1 MDGDNSVELC
11 TSIHDMDDSQLVGAP
26 VVMSTDAEVAATKL
40 AVQVKTSVAMIGSV
54 EKRKR
59 GRPPRGAVAKVQSPK
74 RQLQEDDEGED
85 VCFICFDGGS
95 LVLCDRK
102 GCPKAYH
109 PSCIKRDEAFFR
121 SDAKWTCGWHIC
133 SVCQKA
139 SQYMC
144 YTCTYSV
151 CKGCTRNADYFR
163 IRGNKGF
170 CSTCMRMIMLI
181 EKIDQGNKEMVQV
194 DFDDNSSW
202 EYLFKVYWMYVKEKL
217 SLTLGELIQ
226 AKSPC
231 KESDAIAKRQ
241 RLPFGYRVALDGKG
255 TRGNSYDNLELKKSK
270 QSLEPPCKDPPS
282 TENRTIVEPERLSV
296 AGCTPQLELTQPIEL
311 ELQNKDS
318 LETEEASTSMVTSL
332 TGRMEWA
339 SKELLELVARMK
351 NGDTSALSHFDVQAL
366 LLEYIKRNNLRD
378 PRQKSQIICDSRL
391 KSLFGKPR
399 VGHIEML
406 KLLEFHFLIKEG
418 SQKSAFIPAGIV
430 GTVTN
435 HVEADDNIDSSF
447 LKNKTKKRKS
457 RRNSEEKLVQINLDE
472 YGAIDAHNINLI
484 YLRRNLMESLMEDME
499 KFHGRVIGSVVRIRI
514 SSNNQKQEMYRLV
527 PVIGTSKALI
537 PYKIGDKT
545 ADVLLVVLNLNK
557 KEAVAIESISN
568 QNFSEDECRR
578 LRQIIKCGLVK
589 RLTIGE
595 IQKKAME
602 LRAVKLN
609 DSLEEEVLRLIHLRD
624 RASENGRKKE
634 LRECVEK
641 LELLKMPEER
651 RRRLLAIPEVRA
663 DPNMDPNYESEEDA
677 GASDFKKQVEYEGP
691 RYTRFNRSQD
701 KLMSSRRKAKEGSM
715 PCKMSEKREA
725 HGNNI
730 LKKLGNQDTACL
742 AVDRSASETSIASL
756 STVDST
762 SANSSETDKLW
773 HYRDPSS
780 RKQGPFSVM
789 QLRKWNKSGLFPPDM
804 RIWTDDEHDD
814 SVLLTNALKGLF
826 HKAPRPHDEISHQSQ
841 ELGAASVSSSAGAC
855 KSATGTGRECGER
868 EVPWHLRVTNNHSN
882 GNTDTT
888 RMDGLSSS
896 VPKSLDLN
904 NSYSYKP
911 RPSSPVP
918 PSSHGNVQGDPP
930 HGKRCHKIF
939 QSSTSHMVQDS
950 SGSTISQISDGRNH
964 SMLSNS
970 RRHLGQSSGQNWGS
984 LTSNRS
990 SVNIN
995 SGYNFAS
1002 VTEFGDSLEQKDIKN
1017 YPDLPSPTPQTSYAD
1032 VEAQAAEKPLS
1043 VSSVVPVCASNVQ
1056 DLPSPTPNLK
1066 DEAPVGQA
1074 AADKESFPSSLTVQ
1088 HSGSSWSSASSL
1100 VISRAQLHE
1109 IANGWGGCSPA
1120 MKPSVDS
1127 DLVSD
1132 SSLKP
1137 AETVCDRVD
1146 APTSDAN
1153 QLDRNSSSHP
1163 ISNCSDWRATFY
1175 EPIEFSTL
1183 DEESVSDLLA
1193 EVDAMESQNQ
1203 SGMASPTSAMRCSDE
1218 MIPVCTSD
1226 WFSSIEELTRT
1237 PDPANSDAL
1246 ISTEDAQLPCQSSL
1260 TDELAGASPAV
1271 VFDPLKRSSG
1281 SSSSSSEGET

>member
-1 MDGDNSVELC
+1 M
-11 TSIHDMDDSQLVGAP
+11 
-26 VVMSTDAEVAATKL
+26 
-40 AVQVKTSVAMIGSV
+40 
-54 EKRKR
+54 
-59 GRPPRGAVAKVQSPK
+59 
-74 RQLQEDDEGED
+74 
-85 VCFICFDGGS
+85 CF
-95 LVLCDRK
+95 
-102 GCPKAYH
+102 
-109 PSCIKRDEAFFR
+109 
-121 SDAKWTCGWHIC
+121 
-133 SVCQKA
+133 
-139 SQYMC
+139 
-144 YTCTYSV
+144 TCTYSV

-181 EKIDQGNKEMVQV
+181 ENIDQGNKEMCLKSFQVQV

-255 TRGNSYDNLELKKSK
+255 TRGNSFDNLGLKKSK
-270 QSLEPPCKDPPS
+270 QLLEPPCKDPPS
-282 TENRTIVEPERLSV
+282 TENRKIAEPERLSV

-311 ELQNKDS
+311 ELQSKDS
-318 LETEEASTSMVTSL
+318 LETEEASTSMGKSL

-339 SKELLELVARMK
+339 SKELLELVAHMK
-351 NGDTSALSHFDVQAL
+351 NGATSALSHFDVQAL

-406 KLLEFHFLIKEG
+406 KLLEFHSLIKEG

-435 HVEADDNIDSSF
+435 HVEADDSIDSSF

-545 ADVLLVVLNLNK
+545 ADVFLVVLNLNK

-715 PCKMSEKREA
+715 PCEMSEKREA
-725 HGNNI
+725 HGNTI
-730 LKKLGNQDTACL
+730 LKKLRNQDTACL
-742 AVDRSASETSIASL
+742 AVDRSAFETSIAGL

-762 SANSSETDKLW
+762 STNSSETDKLW

-826 HKAPRPHDEISHQSQ
+826 HKAPRPHDEISRQSQ

-882 GNTDTT
+882 SNTDTT
-888 RMDGLSSS
+888 RMGGLSSS

-918 PSSHGNVQGDPP
+918 PSSHGNVHGDPP
-930 HGKRCHKIF
+930 HGKRCHEIF

-950 SGSTISQISDGRNH
+950 SGSTISQISDGRKH

-1002 VTEFGDSLEQKDIKN
+1002 VTELSDSLEQKGIKN

-1032 VEAQAAEKPLS
+1032 VEAQAAEKLLS
-1043 VSSVVPVCASNVQ
+1043 FSSVVPVCASNVQ

-1088 HSGSSWSSASSL
+1088 HSGPSWSSASSL
-1100 VISRAQLHE
+1100 VISRAQLPE
-1109 IANGWGGCSPA
+1109 ITNGWGGCSPA
-1120 MKPSVDS
+1120 VKPSVDS

-1137 AETVCDRVD
+1137 AEAVCDRVD

-1153 QLDRNSSSHP
+1153 QLDCNSSSHP

-1175 EPIEFSTL
+1175 ELIEFSTL

-1203 SGMASPTSAMRCSDE
+1203 SGMASPTSAMRCSEE

-1260 TDELAGASPAV
+1260 TDELAGASQTV

-1281 SSSSSSEGET
+1281 SSSSSSEGETKSADVSFSQGEAGSNVSNPLPRAKKLQLQR